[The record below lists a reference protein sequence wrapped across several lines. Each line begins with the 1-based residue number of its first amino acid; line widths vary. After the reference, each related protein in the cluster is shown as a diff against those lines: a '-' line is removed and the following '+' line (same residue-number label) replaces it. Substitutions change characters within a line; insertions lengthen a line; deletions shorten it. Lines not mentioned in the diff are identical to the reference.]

1 MTDPNEPQATPA
13 AENGG
18 ELSDDELEPVAGGA
32 RPAKPIAKTPAP
44 GGPVDSLSQLRDPG
58 VSAGRPHRHVT
69 GSRISTAAV
78 HRIAATRL
86 QTR

>member
-44 GGPVDSLSQLRDPG
+44 GGPVPIPYPNFETQE
-58 VSAGRPHRHVT
+58 
-69 GSRISTAAV
+69 
-78 HRIAATRL
+78 
-86 QTR
+86 